1 MENAGRQL
9 VGIGARDGEADQEGR
24 GKEPAAAHSMTSS
37 ARNRTA
43 GLLRFTSAGA
53 AKTANKENAQKRR
66 DGGVILHSTPL
77 ACGKKCELP
86 ESDEFL
92 ASAPYQPPVL
102 LGIITERA
110 LRRAGIRRLGRP
122 QAAMVKVRYHPLLPV
137 CARSRMD
144 RRRPFADLR
153 RRQRQCPPLPQ
164 SGPSRSTSGRG
175 IIGRRAALSH
185 RGEWAQ

>member
-1 MENAGRQL
+1 
-9 VGIGARDGEADQEGR
+9 
-24 GKEPAAAHSMTSS
+24 MTSS

-110 LRRAGIRRLGRP
+110 LRRADIRRLGRP
-122 QAAMVKVRYHPLLPV
+122 GGNGEGPLTTPSEPF
-137 CARSRMD
+137 AFNGEIDRSR
-144 RRRPFADLR
+144 
-153 RRQRQCPPLPQ
+153 
-164 SGPSRSTSGRG
+164 
-175 IIGRRAALSH
+175 
-185 RGEWAQ
+185 